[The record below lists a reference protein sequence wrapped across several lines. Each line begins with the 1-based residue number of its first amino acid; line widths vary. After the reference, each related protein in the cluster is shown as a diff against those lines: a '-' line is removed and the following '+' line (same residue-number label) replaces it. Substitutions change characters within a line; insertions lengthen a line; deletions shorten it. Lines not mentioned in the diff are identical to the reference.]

1 MSHEQTKRSVLFL
14 CTGNSCR
21 SHMGEGWL
29 RKLAG
34 GRATSLS
41 AGAVPTGYVH
51 PLAID
56 VMQEVGVDISS
67 QRSNSILEFLA
78 DPPDLIITVC
88 EQAAATCPVFPDRV
102 KRITWAFDDP
112 AKAEGNEEQKLAE
125 FRRVRDEIRD
135 RIASTLD
142 ELLI

>member
-1 MSHEQTKRSVLFL
+1 MNQGDDRVPRTDKTKYPLSLHRQLVSK
-14 CTGNSCR
+14 SD
-21 SHMGEGWL
+21 
-29 RKLAG
+29 
-34 GRATSLS
+34 GRRL
-41 AGAVPTGYVH
+41 VPTGYVH